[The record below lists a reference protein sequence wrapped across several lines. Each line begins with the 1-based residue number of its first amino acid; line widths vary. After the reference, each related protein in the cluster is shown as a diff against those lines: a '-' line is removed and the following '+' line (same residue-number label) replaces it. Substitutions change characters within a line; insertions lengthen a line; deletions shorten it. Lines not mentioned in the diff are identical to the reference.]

1 MRKRIR
7 IIVAALVMAL
17 LLAVPALALSPGTA
31 RVTGEALRFRAGPS
45 LDAEVLGLADKGTV
59 VEILEDLGE
68 WCRVL
73 WDGEEGYMSSRY
85 LEQITVNEPEN
96 EDEPEP
102 EPTPEPEP
110 EPEPEPT
117 PEPEPEQE
125 EEKPGK
131 EDEGEYPC
139 TGILTGN
146 AVRFRAAPNL
156 EADVYDF
163 FSTGHRVTVLGKEGD
178 WYRVE
183 ASGKTGYL
191 YAQYVRLA
199 EKQEYATMPE
209 MGDLAESVISFAE
222 DNLGAPY
229 SYGGTSPSGFD
240 CSGLVYYCFLNSGV
254 KLNRTASGQ
263 YTQGVYVE
271 KEDLEPGDL
280 VFFVSPGTWSI
291 GHVGIYI
298 GDGEFIHASTGSHE
312 VVVSELDGSYWTTNY
327 YGARR
332 ITE

>member
-7 IIVAALVMAL
+7 IIVATLVMAL

-131 EDEGEYPC
+131 
-139 TGILTGN
+139 
-146 AVRFRAAPNL
+146 
-156 EADVYDF
+156 
-163 FSTGHRVTVLGKEGD
+163 
-178 WYRVE
+178 
-183 ASGKTGYL
+183 
-191 YAQYVRLA
+191 
-199 EKQEYATMPE
+199 
-209 MGDLAESVISFAE
+209 
-222 DNLGAPY
+222 
-229 SYGGTSPSGFD
+229 
-240 CSGLVYYCFLNSGV
+240 
-254 KLNRTASGQ
+254 
-263 YTQGVYVE
+263 
-271 KEDLEPGDL
+271 
-280 VFFVSPGTWSI
+280 
-291 GHVGIYI
+291 
-298 GDGEFIHASTGSHE
+298 
-312 VVVSELDGSYWTTNY
+312 
-327 YGARR
+327 
-332 ITE
+332 